1 MNRRQKLV
9 LAFGTILVIIAGL
22 FPPWNF
28 VAAIP
33 RSGNEVK
40 RSAGYGLLFSPPL
53 IQSVDGKELNTGWPP
68 GWIGV
73 EINLPALFAEW
84 ITVVLATGGLFLLF
98 RRLHIPES
106 RWSLT
111 PASQS
116 KKPN

>member
-1 MNRRQKLV
+1 MNRSQKIV
-9 LAFGTILVIIAGL
+9 LKFSLGLALLIGL

-28 VAAIP
+28 VVAVP
-33 RSGNEVK
+33 RSGNEIK
-40 RSAGYGLLFSPPL
+40 RWAGFSLLFSPPL
-53 IQSVDGKELNTGWPP
+53 VQSVDGKEPNTGWPP
-68 GWIGV
+68 GWVGV